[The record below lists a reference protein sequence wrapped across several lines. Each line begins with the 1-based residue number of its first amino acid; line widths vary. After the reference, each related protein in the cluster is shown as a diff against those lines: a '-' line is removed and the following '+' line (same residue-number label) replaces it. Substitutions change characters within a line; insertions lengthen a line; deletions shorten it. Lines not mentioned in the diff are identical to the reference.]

1 MNLHHIGLGAILTKG
16 SFSGSYI
23 EAGVARNDLFQSKRN
38 GRLLVDALVSR
49 EIGAGVSFF
58 AQMILDSDLGP
69 GADSVQSYFGFDFDL
84 NEMFTQ

>member
-1 MNLHHIGLGAILTKG
+1 MRETTYFNPKET
-16 SFSGSYI
+16 
-23 EAGVARNDLFQSKRN
+23 E
-38 GRLLVDALVSR
+38 RLLVDALVSR
-49 EIGAGVSFF
+49 AIGDTGVSFF